1 MIRKILFGLFL
12 INSIC
17 TFADSPITSTP
28 FYKAFNEIPEIN
40 QAEKIGKLNYELA
53 SYLAN
58 RNNSID
64 KKLAL
69 VNALGWHFDGKNN
82 RKLFELFLKNKY
94 SLDSLDYSKISNDEH
109 LIIGYLA
116 IMDNYFEAVEPLKI
130 INEALEK
137 NPNSYSYN
145 IIYGLVLSQ
154 LSLDFGNRG
163 VKEDEKFIITDK
175 YLKNLVDLKS
185 PSWCNIYMISANIE
199 KNRNLTQDFRESA
212 KKIIYNYTGSYKNN
226 CKDERLVLVP
236 SLEKYEIKKDKLKMR
251 KKGGVYQIP
260 VLVNGIIELEF
271 IVDSGASDVH
281 IPLSLFKTLINANK
295 IRREDVIGLE
305 TYSIADGSN
314 VENIKIILRK
324 LEVGNFIVTNV
335 EASVGSDNSP
345 LLLGQSFFQK
355 FKNVSVNNLNG
366 TLEIIPFEPK

>member
-12 INSIC
+12 INSVC

-53 SYLAN
+53 SYLSN
-58 RNNSID
+58 KNNSID

-69 VNALGWHFDGKNN
+69 VNALGWHVDGKNN

-94 SLDSLDYSKISNDEH
+94 SLDILDYSKISNDEH

-116 IMDNYFEAVEPLKI
+116 IMDNYFKTVEPLKI

-154 LSLDFGNRG
+154 LSLDFGIRG
-163 VKEDEKFIITDK
+163 VEEEEKFVITDK
-175 YLKNLVDLKS
+175 YLKNLFDLKS
-185 PSWCNIYMISANIE
+185 TGWCNIYIISANIE
-199 KNRNLTQDFRESA
+199 KNKNLTQDFRESA
-212 KKIIYNYTGSYKNN
+212 KKIIYNYTGRYKEL
-226 CKDERLVLVP
+226 CKDERLILVP
-236 SLEKYEIKKDKLKMR
+236 SLEKYEIKKDKLKM
-251 KKGGVYQIP
+251 KKNGGVYQIP
-260 VLVNGIIELEF
+260 VLVNGVIELDF

-324 LEVGNFIVTNV
+324 LEVGNFILTNV
-335 EASVGSDNSP
+335 EASVGTDNSP

-355 FKNVSVNNLNG
+355 FKNVSVNNSDG
-366 TLEIIPFEPK
+366 TLVIIPF